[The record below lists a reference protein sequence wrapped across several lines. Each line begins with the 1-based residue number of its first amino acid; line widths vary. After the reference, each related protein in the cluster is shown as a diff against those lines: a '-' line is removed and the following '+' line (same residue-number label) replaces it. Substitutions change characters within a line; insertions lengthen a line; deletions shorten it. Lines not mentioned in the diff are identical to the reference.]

1 MNNPYSEIYS
11 MMRSAPGDG
20 QAGAPIHIRL
30 GRVLSASPLKVDVAG
45 TTQEAGR
52 FYIARRL
59 LEGYGE
65 QVSIRG
71 EASGSFAV
79 SAFCDYGKHSALTI
93 ESGAM
98 ELSGAMV
105 TQAGAA
111 LQRGDL
117 VLLLTED
124 DQTFYLMDK
133 VVHL

>member
-1 MNNPYSEIYS
+1 MEDAYSKIYN
-11 MMRSAPGDG
+11 MMRSAPSDG

-30 GRVLSASPLKVDVAG
+30 GKVLSASPLKVDVAG

-59 LEGYGE
+59 LDGYRE
-65 QVSIRG
+65 QVSIQG

-79 SAFCDYGKHSALTI
+79 SAFCDYGTHSALSI

-98 ELSGAMV
+98 KLSGAMV
-105 TQAGAA
+105 SRAGPGLAA
-111 LQRGDL
+111 GDL

>member
-1 MNNPYSEIYS
+1 MNDPYSEIYS

-30 GRVLSASPLKVDVAG
+30 GKVLSASPLKVDVAG

-59 LEGYGE
+59 LDSRQTGE
-65 QVSIRG
+65 T
-71 EASGSFAV
+71 
-79 SAFCDYGKHSALTI
+79 L
-93 ESGAM
+93 
-98 ELSGAMV
+98 
-105 TQAGAA
+105 QAGD
-111 LQRGDL
+111 R
-117 VLLLTED
+117 VLMLTED

>member
-1 MNNPYSEIYS
+1 MNDPYSEIYS

-30 GRVLSASPLKVDVAG
+30 GKVLSASPLKVDVAG

-52 FYIARRL
+52 FYAASRL
-59 LEGYGE
+59 LEGHTAK
-65 QVSIRG
+65 VDIRG
-71 EASGSFAV
+71 ENMTLA
-79 SAFCDYGKHSALTI
+79 D
-93 ESGAM
+93 
-98 ELSGAMV
+98 AMV
-105 TQAGAA
+105 IRAGPGLAA
-111 LQRGDL
+111 GDR